1 MTTINNIADLARIL
15 KEQPE
20 WAATLRGLLLTE
32 ELLNLPAQFAEF
44 VQETRESN
52 RLANA
57 RLTQLETQFAEFVQ
71 ETRESNR
78 LANERQTQLE
88 ELTRIIN
95 ERLIHVEE
103 YTRSLN
109 ERMNRLEG
117 RFSNYE
123 GIQYEHGV
131 RNKALF
137 RAQRR
142 FKLEE
147 PYLAM
152 VQDAQSAP
160 ALNRVI
166 SQAINNRTVTD
177 EECEELQN
185 ADIIIS
191 DANNRHA
198 LFEVSITADDT
209 DIERAK
215 SRADILRMIT
225 QGEVIPAVITA
236 ILNESQRWQAATEDV
251 AVFIIPYP

>member
-1 MTTINNIADLARIL
+1 MTTIHNIADLVRIL
-15 KEQPE
+15 QEQPE

-32 ELLNLPAQFAEF
+32 ELLNLPAQFADF
-44 VQETRESN
+44 VQVTRENN
-52 RLANA
+52 RL
-57 RLTQLETQFAEFVQ
+57 V
-71 ETRESNR
+71 
-78 LANERQTQLE
+78 
-88 ELTRIIN
+88 N
-95 ERLIHVEE
+95 ERLDKLEQVAQFQGEQL
-103 YTRSLN
+103 RSLRELAQSQGEQLRLLQGAVSQLGIRTN
-109 ERMNRLEG
+109 SLEG
-117 RFSNYE
+117 RFRNAEGLLYE
-123 GIQYEHGV
+123 RSV

-142 FKLEE
+142 LGLVE

-160 ALNRVI
+160 ALNRAI
-166 SQAINNRTVTD
+166 AQAINNRTVTD
-177 EECEELQN
+177 EECEELHN

-236 ILNESQRWQAATEDV
+236 ILNESQRRPAATEDV
-251 AVFIIPYP
+251 AVFIVPYP